1 MNRGRALAIF
11 ENIENAKEN
20 ENEKALAIRIVLDM
34 ETHNS
39 VKKSSMLKVIEYLW
53 SHLYYMEGDKNE
65 RSNQQTGIM

>member
-20 ENEKALAIRIVLDM
+20 ENEKALAIRMVLDM
-34 ETHNS
+34 VTHNS

-53 SHLYYMEGDKNE
+53 NQCYYMEGE
-65 RSNQQTGIM
+65 QE